1 MNLHLH
7 INHTKCSEELT
18 QWGTAAGRWDTCEL
32 LQQICCALP
41 PRPKTRLLR
50 APHVFQL
57 KWRWFNRWLI
67 LSGAFANKQLLNVMD
82 EMERQKYPK
91 YIEEGKLTSWKYIAT
106 CVANQSYLILLQI
119 TFRINWDCGWIN
131 ILYNQT
137 SKQLNKQSVSI
148 ICRKDITNRWYILA
162 YWPVFKSLPS

>member
-1 MNLHLH
+1 MFRGAHSVRHCCRALGHLWAAAANLLR
-7 INHTKCSEELT
+7 IAAKT
-18 QWGTAAGRWDTCEL
+18 QNPTAAC
-32 LQQICCALP
+32 P
-41 PRPKTRLLR
+41 PCI
-50 APHVFQL
+50 QL
-57 KWRWFNRWLI
+57 NWRWFNRWLI

-119 TFRINWDCGWIN
+119 TFRLKWDCGWIN
-131 ILYNQT
+131 IIYNQI
-137 SKQLNKQSVSI
+137 SKQSNKQSVSI
-148 ICRKDITNRWYILA
+148 ICRKYITNQWYILA